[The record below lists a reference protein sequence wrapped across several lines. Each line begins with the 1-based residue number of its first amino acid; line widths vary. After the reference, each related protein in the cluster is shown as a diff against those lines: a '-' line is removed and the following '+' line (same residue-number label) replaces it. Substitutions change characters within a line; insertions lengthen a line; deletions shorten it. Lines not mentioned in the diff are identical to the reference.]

1 MGDGPHLSFKYV
13 NFPMFMKVTDNNT
26 DVQVLEYDENCAE
39 TLKFVETR
47 NALVSAGAC
56 ICDIRTRR
64 ERGASGKGGIG
75 YPIYAN
81 FA

>member
-1 MGDGPHLSFKYV
+1 
-13 NFPMFMKVTDNNT
+13 MFMKVTDNNT

-56 ICDIRTRR
+56 ICDSRSS
-64 ERGASGKGGIG
+64 APGGRLVPQIKEVP
-75 YPIYAN
+75 PIYAN